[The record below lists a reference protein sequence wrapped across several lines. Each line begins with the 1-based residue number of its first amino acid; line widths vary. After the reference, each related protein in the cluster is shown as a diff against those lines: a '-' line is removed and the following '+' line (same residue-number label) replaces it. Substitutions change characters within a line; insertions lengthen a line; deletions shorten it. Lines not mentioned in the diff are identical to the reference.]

1 MNSQNLEKS
10 KNNIR
15 EASYTFDVYGLIVNQ
30 KSFTYRKKNISFAY
44 ILDPE
49 SKHNRHFHAGLFF
62 SKSAFS
68 DLIYR
73 YPKSKR
79 ICVLSES
86 SIFFSHGSMKF
97 LKKRFSIIF
106 THQEYLL
113 SQGTSFKSL
122 LFGTNWIGV
131 RTQANTEIILSEH
144 PQKTR
149 LVSFMG
155 SLAHPNEGAYQ
166 FRREIANLCIDYSSV
181 DCFGKGIKPV
191 QGKREAIAPYRF
203 SIAMENAASN
213 YYFSEKLIDCLL
225 LETIPI
231 YYGCPGIT
239 ELFDPKGL
247 LIFNTKEELMSIL
260 DRLSPNLYDEM
271 YPYLMENK
279 HKAIQENWHSHYGLL
294 SRLSAQI
301 PSSYLNPNQL
311 FAYRTH
317 LISSLQ
323 LVV

>member
-1 MNSQNLEKS
+1 MQKIN
-10 KNNIR
+10 
-15 EASYTFDVYGLIVNQ
+15 FDVYGEQV
-30 KSFTYRKKNISFAY
+30 SFKKLTVLKDNCEIQFIFDSASKKGVSF
-44 ILDPE
+44 D
-49 SKHNRHFHAGLFF
+49 AGLF
-62 SKSAFS
+62 STKA
-68 DLIYR
+68 
-73 YPKSKR
+73 
-79 ICVLSES
+79 VLSSEVFRFPRNRRLGVLTES
-86 SIFFSHGSMKF
+86 PIDYAYSKLETII
-97 LKKRFSIIF
+97 KRFPIVF

-113 SQGTSFKSL
+113 TLGEPFKPLMLGT
-122 LFGTNWIGV
+122 TWIGV
-131 RTQANTEIILSEH
+131 RTEADTELILAEH
-144 PQKTR
+144 PSKSK

-155 SLAHPNEGAYQ
+155 SLAHPDEGAYQ

-311 FAYRTH
+311 FAYKA
-317 LISSLQ
+317 LSLQ
-323 LVV
+323 DKIVRKSRQLWESIQIT